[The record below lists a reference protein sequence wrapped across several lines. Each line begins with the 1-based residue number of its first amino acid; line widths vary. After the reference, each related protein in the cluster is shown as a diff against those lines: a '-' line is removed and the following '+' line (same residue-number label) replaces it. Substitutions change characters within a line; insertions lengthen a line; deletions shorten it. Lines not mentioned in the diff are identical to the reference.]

1 MYACFNLQKNQIYWN
16 YLFLDLTI
24 TPYPILLDNYSYIVK
39 DSKSAIV
46 VDPGDPQPVI
56 VSLVSHQKKLML
68 QFCLSCPWMLIY
80 IYG

>member
-1 MYACFNLQKNQIYWN
+1 MSACFNLQKKLNV
-16 YLFLDLTI
+16 LKLPVLDLTI

-56 VSLVSHQKKLML
+56 VSLVSDEKELML
-68 QFCLSCPWMLIY
+68 QFCLCCP
-80 IYG
+80 